1 MDCWWFLLTF
11 MLKTWRLLT
20 VEGAGHC
27 LPDRIE
33 VRDRCWGACRR
44 SPDIQ
49 LVHLLAISKLE
60 FSVKS
65 EHSSAALLIWFLSWA
80 TVWRLFGQVMSSG
93 VRMRVAALEKTV
105 PRYRCLILQHKKS
118 QAVLSI
124 APPLPHPLLS
134 YLVSPPPHFS
144 LHCFWLCANSFT
156 VKGGG
161 SSARHRFHLVLYSV
175 SPSLP
180 AHRCHSLFR
189 WN

>member
-1 MDCWWFLLTF
+1 M
-11 MLKTWRLLT
+11 
-20 VEGAGHC
+20 
-27 LPDRIE
+27 E
-33 VRDRCWGACRR
+33 VRDRCWGVCRR

-49 LVHLLAISKLE
+49 FVHFLAISKLE
-60 FSVKS
+60 FSVRS
-65 EHSSAALLIWFLSWA
+65 GHSSAALLIWFLSWA
-80 TVWRLFGQVMSSG
+80 TVWRLFGRVTSSG

-134 YLVSPPPHFS
+134 YLVSPLPHFS
-144 LHCFWLCANSFT
+144 LHCFFSFT

-175 SPSLP
+175 SPRLP
-180 AHRCHSLFR
+180 ARRCHSLFR